1 MYLSSYIQV
10 PDKPGKIVRR
20 KKGKN
25 SYVLYEVDRVYD
37 PKRKFNVPKRVV
49 IGKLAS
55 DAADAMMQPN
65 EKFLQLFPESRN
77 SLLELPSKRSNT
89 LHVGSH
95 IALASIIQ
103 EYKLEQLLRNIF
115 ADKAGLILDLACY
128 CIVAEDNAA
137 QYYPDYARCHPLH
150 TEDMRIVSD
159 STISRFLSSVDRDQ
173 ITAFLDAWSDRQ
185 NRRERIYISYDS
197 TNKNCQAGDLD
208 FVEFGHAKD
217 HDKLPIFNVAIIYDK
232 TNQVPLFYETY
243 PGSIPDVSQLKLM
256 VEKLVEYGYK
266 NIGLIIDRGY
276 FSRSNIELMD
286 EKKIDFLLMVKGC
299 KTLVSSMILETRG
312 TFETN
317 RSCRIGNS
325 NIYGTTLKRPL
336 FSGDKKDR
344 YFHLLHSSAKAATER
359 AELDRKI
366 DLMAEE
372 LKGLENQKIVGEIG
386 KPYSDYFTC
395 FYQDI
400 SEKKGDQNKEK
411 KGDQSKEQKDDQSKE
426 KIFLF
431 AQEKTDLIQ
440 KEHEVCGYFCLV
452 SSKKMTAQEAYRLY
466 RGRDVSEKLFRADK
480 TFLGSSA
487 QRIHSNEALQAKL
500 FVEFIALIIRN
511 RFFNL
516 LKEQM
521 ERLKTK
527 RNTMT
532 VPGAIRELD
541 KMEMTRRNGKH
552 YLLDHAMTKTQKMIL
567 QSFGLS
573 TENVFEAIKTLTEKL
588 AVAKD
593 EKIVEK
599 ENGEDENAETEID
612 SVN

>member
-10 PDKPGKIVRR
+10 PNNPGKIIRR
-20 KKGKN
+20 KKGEN
-25 SYVLYEVDRVYD
+25 IYILYEVARVYD
-37 PKRKFNVPKRVV
+37 PKRQFNVPKRVV
-49 IGKLAS
+49 IGKLVS

-65 EKFLQLFPESRN
+65 EKFLQLFPESQN
-77 SLLELPSKRSNT
+77 SFLELPSKRSNT
-89 LHVGSH
+89 LHVGSYV
-95 IALASIIQ
+95 ALASVIQ
-103 EYKLEQLLRNIF
+103 EYQLEQLLEDVF
-115 ADKAGLILDLACY
+115 ADKAGLVLDLAGY
-128 CIVAEDNAA
+128 CIVTEDHAA

-173 ITAFLDAWSDRQ
+173 ITAFLDAWSNRR

-217 HDKLPIFNVAIIYDK
+217 HDKLPIVNVAIIYDK

-256 VEKLVEYGYK
+256 IDKLVEYGYK

-276 FSRSNIELMD
+276 FSRPNIELMD
-286 EKKIDFLLMVKGC
+286 EKNIDFLLMVKGC
-299 KTLVSSMILETRG
+299 KTLVSSMILEKRG
-312 TFETN
+312 TFETD

-336 FSGDKKDR
+336 FVGDAKER
-344 YFHLLHSSAKAATER
+344 YFHLFHSPAKVAAER
-359 AELDRKI
+359 EELDRKI

-372 LKGLENQKIVGEIG
+372 LKRLENQKIVGEIG
-386 KPYSDYFTC
+386 KPYSNYFSC
-395 FYQDI
+395 FYQDVAAT
-400 SEKKGDQNKEK
+400 KVGQTM
-411 KGDQSKEQKDDQSKE
+411 E

-487 QRIHSNEALQAKL
+487 QRIHSNEALHAKI

-527 RNTMT
+527 CNTMT

-541 KMEMTRRNGKH
+541 KMEMTRRNSER
-552 YLLDHAMTKTQKMIL
+552 YLLDHALTKTQKMIF

-573 TENVFEAIKTLTEKL
+573 TEKVFEEVKALTEKL

-599 ENGEDENAETEID
+599 VNGEDENVETEIN

>member
-1 MYLSSYIQV
+1 MESS
-10 PDKPGKIVRR
+10 
-20 KKGKN
+20 
-25 SYVLYEVDRVYD
+25 
-37 PKRKFNVPKRVV
+37 
-49 IGKLAS
+49 A
-55 DAADAMMQPN
+55 
-65 EKFLQLFPESRN
+65 EK
-77 SLLELPSKRSNT
+77 
-89 LHVGSH
+89 VGFC
-95 IALASIIQ
+95 IL
-103 EYKLEQLLRNIF
+103 KDIF
-115 ADKAGLILDLACY
+115 ADKAGLVLDLACY

-173 ITAFLDAWSDRQ
+173 ITAFLDSWSDRR

-217 HDKLPIFNVAIIYDK
+217 HDKLPIVNVAIIYDK

-276 FSRSNIELMD
+276 FSRPNIELMD
-286 EKKIDFLLMVKGC
+286 EKNIDFLLMVKGC
-299 KTLVSSMILETRG
+299 KTLVSTMILEKRG
-312 TFETN
+312 TFETD

-336 FSGDKKDR
+336 FVGDTKER
-344 YFHLLHSSAKAATER
+344 YFHLFHSPAKAAAER
-359 AELDRKI
+359 EELDRKI

-395 FYQDI
+395 FYQDVAA
-400 SEKKGDQNKEK
+400 KKV
-411 KGDQSKEQKDDQSKE
+411 DQSME

-487 QRIHSNEALQAKL
+487 QRIHSNEALHAKI

-521 ERLKTK
+521 ERLKTR

-541 KMEMTRRNGKH
+541 KMEMTRRNGER
-552 YLLDHAMTKTQKMIL
+552 YLLDHALTKTQKMIF

-573 TENVFEAIKTLTEKL
+573 TEKVFEEVKALTEKL

-599 ENGEDENAETEID
+599 VNGEDENAETEID

>member
-10 PDKPGKIVRR
+10 PDNPGKIVRR
-20 KKGKN
+20 KKGEN
-25 SYVLYEVDRVYD
+25 IYVLYEVARVYD
-37 PKRKFNVPKRVV
+37 PKRQFNVPKRVV

-89 LHVGSH
+89 LHVGSYV
-95 IALASIIQ
+95 ALTSVIQ
-103 EYKLEQLLRNIF
+103 EYQLEQLLKDIF
-115 ADKAGLILDLACY
+115 ADKAGLVLDLACY

-173 ITAFLDAWSDRQ
+173 ITAFLDSWSDRR

-217 HDKLPIFNVAIIYDK
+217 HDKLPIVNVAIIYDN

-276 FSRSNIELMD
+276 FSRPNIELMD
-286 EKKIDFLLMVKGC
+286 EKNIDFLLMVKGC
-299 KTLVSSMILETRG
+299 KTLVSTMILEKRG
-312 TFETN
+312 TFETD

-336 FSGDKKDR
+336 FVGDTKER
-344 YFHLLHSSAKAATER
+344 YFHLFHSPAKAAAER
-359 AELDRKI
+359 EELDRKI

-395 FYQDI
+395 FYQDVAA
-400 SEKKGDQNKEK
+400 KQV
-411 KGDQSKEQKDDQSKE
+411 DQSME

-487 QRIHSNEALQAKL
+487 QRIHSNEALHAKI

-521 ERLKTK
+521 ERLKTR

-541 KMEMTRRNGKH
+541 KMEMTRRNGER
-552 YLLDHAMTKTQKMIL
+552 YLLDHALTKTQKMIF

-573 TENVFEAIKTLTEKL
+573 TEKVFEEVKALTEKL

-599 ENGEDENAETEID
+599 VNGEDENAETEID